1 MGVSEKTA
9 SPQRIGVLGGA
20 FDPPHVVH
28 VALAEA
34 ACAQLNLDV
43 LHVIPT
49 GDAWHKTRTLTAAE
63 HRVAMT
69 QLAFTSLPQAVVDTR
84 EIARSGPTYTVDTL
98 RELKAEYPDAQ
109 LYLIMGA
116 DQARLLTTWREWE
129 EVARLAI
136 ICVAARAPAA
146 GANGAIRTEFGTD
159 FPPGVEVHRIDMPVS
174 ELSATR
180 IRTQLAAHQSVRP
193 LVFEPVARYIALHH
207 LYLTP

>member
-1 MGVSEKTA
+1 MGVSGATA
-9 SPQRIGVLGGA
+9 SPRRIGVLGGA

-34 ACAQLNLDV
+34 ACAQLHLDV

-49 GDAWHKTRTLTAAE
+49 GNAWHKTRTLTAAE

-69 QLAFTSLPQAVVDTR
+69 RLAFTDVPQAVIDTR

-98 RELKAEYPDAQ
+98 RELRAEYPDAH

-116 DQARLLTTWREWE
+116 DQARALTTWREWE
-129 EVARLAI
+129 EVIRLAI
-136 ICVAARAPAA
+136 ICGAARASTA
-146 GANGAIRTEFGTD
+146 GEIGVFGTN
-159 FPPGVEVHRIDMPVS
+159 FPPGVEVLRIDMPES
-174 ELSATR
+174 DLSATR
-180 IRTQLAAHQSVRP
+180 IRTQLAAHQTAGP
-193 LVFEPVARYIALHH
+193 LVFDTVARYIASHH

>member
-9 SPQRIGVLGGA
+9 LSKRIGVLGGA
-20 FDPPHVVH
+20 FDPPHMVH

-34 ACAQLNLDV
+34 ACSQLGLDA

-69 QLAFTSLPQAVVDTR
+69 RLAFANVPQAVVDTR

-116 DQARLLTTWREWE
+116 DQARVLATWREWE
-129 EVARLAI
+129 EVLRLAI
-136 ICVAARAPAA
+136 ICVAARAPTA
-146 GANGAIRTEFGTD
+146 GANDAFGTD
-159 FPPGVEVHRIDMPVS
+159 FPPGVDVHRIDMPVS
-174 ELSATR
+174 DLSATR
-180 IRTQLAAHQSVRP
+180 IRTLLAAHQSVSP
-193 LVFEPVARYIALHH
+193 LVFDTVARYIALHH

>member
-1 MGVSEKTA
+1 MGVSEKSA
-9 SPQRIGVLGGA
+9 SPVRIGVLGGA

-34 ACAQLNLDV
+34 ACAQLGLDA

-69 QLAFTSLPQAVVDTR
+69 RLAFANIPQAVVDTR
-84 EIARSGPTYTVDTL
+84 EIARSGPTYTIDTL
-98 RELKAEYPDAQ
+98 HELKAEYPDAK

-116 DQARLLTTWREWE
+116 DQARLLPTWREWE

-136 ICVAARAPAA
+136 ICVAARAPVA
-146 GANGAIRTEFGTD
+146 GANGAIRTEVGTD

-174 ELSATR
+174 DLSATR
-180 IRTQLAAHQSVRP
+180 IRTQLAAHQSVSP

>member
-1 MGVSEKTA
+1 MGVSEKSA

-20 FDPPHVVH
+20 FDPPHRVH

-34 ACAQLNLDV
+34 ACAQFQLDV
-43 LHVIPT
+43 LHVVPT

-69 QLAFTSLPQAVVDTR
+69 RLAFADVPQAVVDTR

-98 RELKAEYPDAQ
+98 RELKAEYPNAQ

-116 DQARLLTTWREWE
+116 DQARALTTWRNWE
-129 EVARLAI
+129 EVTRLAI
-136 ICVAARAPAA
+136 ICVAARAPLM
-146 GANGAIRTEFGTD
+146 GANDAFGTD
-159 FPPGVEVHRIDMPVS
+159 FPPDVQVHRIDMPVS
-174 ELSATR
+174 DLSATR
-180 IRTQLAAHQSVRP
+180 IRTQLAAHTSVSP
-193 LVFEPVARYIALHH
+193 LVFDTVARYIALHH

>member
-34 ACAQLNLDV
+34 ACAQLQLDA
-43 LHVIPT
+43 LQVIPT
-49 GDAWHKTRTLTAAE
+49 GDAWHKTRTLMAAE

-69 QLAFTSLPQAVVDTR
+69 RLAFANIPQAVVDTR
-84 EIARSGPTYTVDTL
+84 EIARGGPTYTVDTL

-116 DQARLLTTWREWE
+116 DQARLLPTWREWE
-129 EVARLAI
+129 EVVRLAI

-146 GANGAIRTEFGTD
+146 GANSAIHTEFGTD

-174 ELSATR
+174 DLSATR
-180 IRTQLAAHQSVRP
+180 IRTQLAAHQSVSP
-193 LVFEPVARYIALHH
+193 LVFEPVARYIAFHH

>member
-1 MGVSEKTA
+1 MGVSKKTA

-34 ACAQLNLDV
+34 ACAELNLDV

-63 HRVAMT
+63 HRVAMS
-69 QLAFTSLPQAVVDTR
+69 QLAFSNVPQAVVDTR
-84 EIARSGPTYTVDTL
+84 EITRSGPTYTVDTL

-116 DQARLLTTWREWE
+116 DQARALTSWRDWE
-129 EVARLAI
+129 EVTRLAI
-136 ICVAARAPAA
+136 ICVAARAPSA
-146 GANGAIRTEFGTD
+146 GANGAIRTEFGAD
-159 FPPGVEVHRIDMPVS
+159 FPPGVEVHRIAMPVS
-174 ELSATR
+174 DLSATR
-180 IRTQLAAHQSVRP
+180 IRTQLAAHTSVSP